1 MLYASTVFFSFF
13 LFASRRCVTRK
24 RIHRR
29 RFLHCGVY
37 GVEDDPWSGKA
48 SHVRPTLLKPGRYQR
63 YVHYTEGEAM
73 LRSER
78 RGEGR
83 RARRQRR
90 GSFLAMIITPDSK
103 PPLKNP
109 SVLSLLSSSCEEDVF
124 FTSGKPRLRGEKKKK
139 KKKEKR
145 KKIACACACEST
157 YGPWAQST

>member
-1 MLYASTVFFSFF
+1 MS
-13 LFASRRCVTRK
+13 
-24 RIHRR
+24 
-29 RFLHCGVY
+29 

-90 GSFLAMIITPDSK
+90 GSFSANHIT
-103 PPLKNP
+103 
-109 SVLSLLSSSCEEDVF
+109 SSSRLIKKTVCHIVLTTIYEEAALF
-124 FTSGKPRLRGEKKKK
+124 YLG
-139 KKKEKR
+139 
-145 KKIACACACEST
+145 
-157 YGPWAQST
+157 